1 MILLIECIFGYFY
14 FHLSS
19 CVLII
24 KGFIRYCI
32 EPKVLFKIV
41 AIVV

>member
-1 MILLIECIFGYFY
+1 MILLYRMYHRLFY